1 MDQPPIP
8 PPPRLSPTSLDAS
21 LGWLCVG
28 VLSAVAIASA
38 LWAMI
43 LLPPSDPFLY
53 PEALPRIGESLLLA
67 GPGLFFITLYAG
79 RAARSRI
86 GALIPALLWLAVVV
100 TASAGRPEGDSA
112 YLLASYQGLLF
123 APLGMVAAAL
133 GISRSAKR
141 PWPRAVPRAA
151 LVLPADDPV
160 GSV

>member
-1 MDQPPIP
+1 M
-8 PPPRLSPTSLDAS
+8 PTTKRSVGSFDEV
-21 LGWLCVG
+21 LGWVCVG
-28 VLSAVAIASA
+28 VLSVLAITSA

-43 LLPPSDPFLY
+43 LLPPSDPFLH
-53 PEALPRIGESLLLA
+53 PQALPRIGESLLLA

-86 GALIPALLWLAVVV
+86 GALIPALMWLAVVV

-133 GISRSAKR
+133 GITQSAKR
-141 PWPRAVPRAA
+141 PWPAAVPRSA
-151 LVLPADDPV
+151 LALPADDQV